1 MGTSAKDF
9 PIPSTYSRIIARM
22 LGLQERDLGRLLVGT
37 GLPTEILLPGDDTHI
52 SGDQQLR
59 ILENGRRIMGSPDF
73 GLRLGRQLQPSS
85 HGPLGYLA
93 LSSPDLMSS
102 LQSLRDYQPV
112 RLPLAAFAIDQDRD
126 WLCCTLEIKVEATPD
141 MSRIIAEGFALIIQ
155 SLVEAVLG
163 RDAEEAVIQ
172 FEYPEPSY
180 VDRYGEYLHA
190 PYRFDCPK
198 STYRIPVEL
207 AYSTNSSGDT
217 ESYRVAHDLCNSLL
231 AQTPAA
237 TRSMSD
243 RVRTLLLAQPRVSV
257 TEDEVARALFVSKRT
272 LVRRLARENST
283 YREIKAQVV
292 SDLARRCLLESSQS
306 VDSIAT
312 LLGYCDAAA
321 FRKAFRNLHGMA
333 PGEYRKRFRVLSGDR
348 D

>member
-1 MGTSAKDF
+1 MGIRAKDF

-22 LGLQERDLGRLLVGT
+22 LGLQERDLDRLLVGT

-59 ILENGRRIMGSPDF
+59 ILENGRRIMGAPDF

-112 RLPLAAFAIDQDRD
+112 RLPLAAFAIDLDRD

-141 MSRIIAEGFALIIQ
+141 MSRIITEGFALIIQ

-163 RDAEEAVIQ
+163 RDAQEAVIQ

-180 VDRYGEYLHA
+180 VDHYGEYLHA
-190 PYRFDCPK
+190 PYCFDCPK

-217 ESYRVAHDLCNSLL
+217 ESYRVAQDLCNSLL

-292 SDLARRCLLESSQS
+292 SDLARRCLLESRQS
-306 VDSIAT
+306 MDSIAT
-312 LLGYCDAAA
+312 LLGYYDAAA
-321 FRKAFRNLHGMA
+321 FRKAFRNRHGMA
-333 PGEYRKRFRVLSGDR
+333 PGAYREQFRVMSGDR
-348 D
+348 H